1 MITQSSIKRYQDC
14 EYKFKLRYVD
24 LYREDKESEPLVLGS
39 LVHLGLEAFLLG
51 KPLEVALEEIER
63 SADTYLLCDK
73 DPSIIDKSCIFV
85 EGYYKRYAELHA
97 ERYETVSVE
106 QEFTMELGP
115 NTIGGKFDGVLRDKK
130 TGEIILIEHKTCG
143 DWTAKDAMG
152 VYWQQRQNAFDTQLV
167 IYQEALRRDMGLP
180 WEKPPRIIYD
190 VIYKDKTQMKD
201 LSKMHKFYTD
211 DSMMHRFSYTRQDI
225 VYTPAD
231 RLRALS
237 EYKALA
243 TRIQDR
249 MEDGEWL
256 RNTNACRKGWG
267 MCEFFKV
274 CQGMD
279 DLETADN
286 LVKLGAAHPE
296 LPQLMEEKK

>member
-24 LYREDKESEPLVLGS
+24 LYREDRESEPLVLGS
-39 LVHLGLEAFLLG
+39 LVHVGLEAFLLG
-51 KPLEVALEEIER
+51 RTLEVALKEVER
-63 SADTYLLCDK
+63 SANTYLLCDK

-115 NTIGGKFDGVLRDKK
+115 NIIGGKFDGVLRDKK

-143 DWTAKDAMG
+143 DWTAKNG
-152 VYWQQRQNAFDTQLV
+152 TGIYWQQRQNAFDTQLV
-167 IYQEALRRDMGLP
+167 IYQEALRRNMDLP

-190 VIYKDKTQMKD
+190 VIYKDKAHMKD
-201 LSKMHKFYTD
+201 VSVMYE
-211 DSMMHRFSYTRQDI
+211 SYVTSGKSRYMRQELI
-225 VYTPAD
+225 YTPAD
-231 RLRALS
+231 RLRALN
-237 EYKALA
+237 EYKILA

-249 MEDGEWL
+249 MQDGQWI

-286 LVKLGAAHPE
+286 LIKLEAAHPE